1 MIADKPSL
9 DLDTQ
14 VIKFIQQHVDLFA
27 GFKMGDDDESGE
39 WLIYVMT
46 PLSKYVK
53 YMNGRVK
60 RWYGFQIQAKAKSW
74 RTAYDTL
81 DQINSVIEDA
91 RTIVVESANGSFSFV
106 KGTMRQNPASLGT
119 VKDDGQNYA
128 VYSASFQIEI
138 TI

>member
-14 VIKFIQQHVDLFA
+14 VIKFIQQHVNLFA

-46 PLSKYVK
+46 PLSKYVR

-81 DQINSVIEDA
+81 DQINKVM
-91 RTIVVESANGSFSFV
+91 ESARAVDIQSVNGSFSFV
-106 KGTMRQNPASLGT
+106 KGIMSQNPASLGT
-119 VKDDGQNYA
+119 VKDNGAQYA
-128 VYSASFQIEI
+128 VYSVSFQVQI